1 MAYFSDLNYL
11 KPAVG
16 AIIEDAADIMQ
27 AIYTLFSTK
36 KGTRVF
42 RPNYGANLSRYL
54 FEPCDEIT
62 ARSMMYDIVNAL
74 KEEPRVVLNMSESY
88 VTPDPVN
95 RRFIIT
101 LKFSIA
107 GVSNYERTFTLTFDQ
122 Q

>member
-1 MAYFSDLNYL
+1 
-11 KPAVG
+11 
-16 AIIEDAADIMQ
+16 MQ

-62 ARSMMYDIVNAL
+62 ARSMMYAL